1 MNATV
6 LFADVS
12 GAAALYRAAGHTAA
26 LKAISQCIEQVRNAA
41 QSTDGRIVKLIG
53 DEVMVLFATPD
64 AAAKAAAKMHQSV
77 EALPPV
83 EGTKL
88 GLRVGFH
95 SGPVFRSDRDVLG
108 DTVKLAA
115 KLLEQAQKGQT
126 ITTGQTAAQLSP
138 GMRPFSRDLQ
148 RVALT
153 GKAETIRLCEIL
165 KTSVN
170 GAARAQD
177 GKARTMVRLTYDDQ
191 VVICSRE
198 KPRIVIGRQNT
209 CDVVIGD
216 KMASREHCTLEV
228 RGDEFVLL
236 DHSTNGTYVTVEG
249 EHEILLN
256 GEALA
261 LATHGW
267 IAFGH
272 PHGGSAEAAE
282 FFGR

>member
-1 MNATV
+1 VNATV

-12 GAAALYRAAGHTAA
+12 GAAALYRAAGHAVA
-26 LKAISQCIEQVRNAA
+26 LKAISHCIEQVRNAA
-41 QSTDGRIVKLIG
+41 RSTDGRIVKLIG

-83 EGTKL
+83 QGTKL

-95 SGPVFRSDRDVLG
+95 SGPVFRRDRDLLG

-138 GMRPFSRDLQ
+138 GMRPFSRELE
-148 RVALT
+148 RTALA
-153 GKAETIRLCEIL
+153 GKAETIRLCEML
-165 KTSVN
+165 PSLAN
-170 GAARAQD
+170 GAARAQEV
-177 GKARTMVRLTYDDQ
+177 KARIMMRLSYHDQ
-191 VVICSRE
+191 VAICSRE
-198 KPRIVIGRQNT
+198 TPRIVIGRQD
-209 CDVVIGD
+209 CDLVIAD
-216 KMASREHCTLEV
+216 TLASRQHCTLEV
-228 RGDEFVLL
+228 RGGKFVLR

-256 GEALA
+256 GEELA
-261 LATHGW
+261 LAAHGW

-272 PHGGSAEAAE
+272 PHGGSAEAVE
-282 FFGR
+282 FLGS

>member
-12 GAAALYRAAGHTAA
+12 GAAALYRVAGHAA
-26 LKAISQCIEQVRNAA
+26 AVKAISRCIEQVRNAA
-41 QSTDGRIVKLIG
+41 HSTGGRIVKLIG
-53 DEVMVLFATPD
+53 EQVMVLFATPD

-95 SGPVFRSDRDVLG
+95 SGPVFRSVRDVLG

-138 GMRPFSRDLQ
+138 GMRPFSRELE
-148 RVALT
+148 RTALS
-153 GKAETIRLCEIL
+153 GKAETLRLCEML
-165 KTSVN
+165 PSLAN
-170 GAARAQD
+170 GAARAQEV
-177 GKARTMVRLTYDDQ
+177 KARTTMRLSYYDK
-191 VVICSRE
+191 VVVCSRE
-198 KPRIVIGRQNT
+198 TARIVIGRQD
-209 CDVVIGD
+209 CDLVIAD
-216 KMASREHCTLEV
+216 MAASRQHCTLEL
-228 RGDEFVLL
+228 RGGEFVLR
-236 DHSTNGTYVTVEG
+236 DHSTNGTFVTVEG
-249 EHEILLN
+249 EHEVLLN
-256 GEALA
+256 GEELA
-261 LATHGW
+261 LAAHGW

-272 PHGGSAEAAE
+272 PHGGSAEAVE
-282 FFGR
+282 FLGS